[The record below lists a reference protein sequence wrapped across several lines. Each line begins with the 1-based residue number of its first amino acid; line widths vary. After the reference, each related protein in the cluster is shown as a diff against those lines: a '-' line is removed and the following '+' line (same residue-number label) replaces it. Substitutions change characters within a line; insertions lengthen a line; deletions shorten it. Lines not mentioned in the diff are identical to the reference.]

1 MEQQEFFSQLK
12 AAGVDTDTA
21 LERFMGNQG
30 LYLRFLLQLPD
41 ILHFDEMQS
50 ALSAQDQEAFY
61 HYIHTLKGTTSNLG
75 VSTVGDCAHAILA
88 ELRTGGFR
96 NMKKLQEL
104 LKEIE
109 TESERIVDLIHY
121 YKGEEQV

>member
-1 MEQQEFFSQLK
+1 MNEPEFFSQLK
-12 AAGVDTDTA
+12 AVGIDIDTA

-30 LYLRFLLQLPD
+30 LYVRFLLQLP
-41 ILHFDEMQS
+41 EMLDFEAMRQS
-50 ALSAQDQEAFY
+50 LEAQ
-61 HYIHTLKGTTSNLG
+61 IHTLKGTAANLG
-75 VSTVGDCAHAILA
+75 VSAVSDCAHAILA

-109 TESERIVDLIHY
+109 TESERVVDTIHY
-121 YKGEEQV
+121 YKGA

>member
-12 AAGVDTDTA
+12 DVGVDVDSA

-41 ILHFDEMQS
+41 LLQFDEMER
-50 ALSAQDQEAFY
+50 ALSEQDQETFY
-61 HYIHTLKGTTSNLG
+61 HYIHTLKGTASNLG
-75 VSTVGDCAHAILA
+75 VSAVGDCAHAILA

-104 LKEIE
+104 LKEID
-109 TESERIVDLIHY
+109 TESERVAAIIKY
-121 YKGEEQV
+121 YEGD

>member
-1 MEQQEFFSQLK
+1 MEQQDFFSQLK
-12 AAGVDTDTA
+12 ASGVDTDSA

-30 LYLRFLLQLPD
+30 LYVRFLLQLPD
-41 ILHFDEMQS
+41 LLQFDEMNK
-50 ALSAQDQEAFY
+50 ALSEQDQEAFY
-61 HYIHTLKGTTSNLG
+61 HYIHTLKGTASNLG
-75 VSTVGDCAHAILA
+75 VSAVGDCAHAILA

-109 TESERIVDLIHY
+109 TESERVVAIIKY
-121 YKGEEQV
+121 YKGE

>member
-1 MEQQEFFSQLK
+1 MNEREFFSQLK
-12 AAGVDTDTA
+12 AVGIDIDTA

-30 LYLRFLLQLPD
+30 LYVRFLLQLP
-41 ILHFDEMQS
+41 EMLDFEAMRQS
-50 ALSAQDQEAFY
+50 LEAQDQEAFY
-61 HYIHTLKGTTSNLG
+61 HQIHTLKGTAANLG
-75 VSTVGDCAHAILA
+75 VSAVSDCAHAILA

-109 TESERIVDLIHY
+109 TESERVVDTIHY
-121 YKGEEQV
+121 YKGA

>member
-12 AAGVDTDTA
+12 DVGVDVDSA

-41 ILHFDEMQS
+41 LLQFDEMER
-50 ALSAQDQEAFY
+50 ALSEQDQETFY
-61 HYIHTLKGTTSNLG
+61 HYIHTLKGTASNLG
-75 VSTVGDCAHAILA
+75 VSAVGDCAHAILA

-104 LKEIE
+104 LKEID
-109 TESERIVDLIHY
+109 TESERVAAIIKY
-121 YKGEEQV
+121 YKGD